1 MKRIICDIVWG
12 MLAVVALASC
22 SDKYSV
28 SGTSLQ
34 AIYGVNKAFLKS
46 TEDAHTVDSCDIVHG
61 KFSMSGIL
69 DSVQCVQ
76 LVLGNMSVPVVL
88 EQGDIQV
95 SFANSTLKV
104 GGTPLNDKFYSF
116 LTSRDSL
123 TMLLD
128 ELPSKESSMIL
139 DGVPENQIYT
149 ILGEEEFDLRAQLD
163 SKDSNFITEN
173 FDNILGVTWFM
184 RLCAAESMKYGFP
197 TTNPMIDEIYGKA
210 PDEFRNNKEVVD
222 FMNRVN
228 GK

>member
-1 MKRIICDIVWG
+1 MVWAV
-12 MLAVVALASC
+12 LAVVALASC

-34 AIYGVNKAFLKS
+34 SIYGANTAFLKS

-61 KFSMSGIL
+61 KFSMTGIL

-88 EQGDIQV
+88 EQGNIEV

-104 GGTPLNDKFYSF
+104 GGTPLNDKFYQF

-128 ELPSKESSMIL
+128 ELPHKEASMLL
-139 DGVPENQIYT
+139 DGVPEDQIYT
-149 ILGEEEFDLRAQLD
+149 TLGEEEFDLRAQLD
-163 SKDSNFITEN
+163 KKDSNFITDN
-173 FDNILGVTWFM
+173 YDNILGVTWFM
-184 RLCAAESMKYGFP
+184 RLCTAESMKYGFP
-197 TTNPMIDEIYGKA
+197 TTNPMIDELYGKA
-210 PDEFRNNKEVVD
+210 PDEFRQNKDVVD
-222 FMNRVN
+222 FMNKVN